1 MSQINRIATGG
12 RIDRSK
18 PMSFTFNGKTYQGF
32 EGDTLASAMLA
43 NGVGIVGRSF
53 KYSRARGILGHGA
66 EEPNALMQLHKGNAS
81 VPNPRATQVE
91 LFDGLTA
98 SSTNGWPSAEFDLMG
113 LVGKIGGKMMPV
125 GFYYKTFMAPQK
137 MWMTYEK
144 FIRKAAGFGRLS
156 LEPDPDTYDKLN
168 AHCDVMVVGAGP
180 AGLAAALEAGRSG
193 KRVIIVDEQNEFGG
207 TLLASKQ
214 SVDGVDAVTWAE
226 QAAHEL
232 AAMANVTAMPRTTA
246 FGYYDHN
253 FVCAIER
260 RTDHLGPVALKGTR
274 QRIHRIRAHQVV
286 LATGAIERPLVF
298 ANNDLPGIMLAHSV
312 STYINRFAV
321 VPGQRCVVMTTNDSG
336 YQTALDIQSAG
347 RTVVAVVDSRHA
359 PAGRLVEMAKMAG
372 IQVMTGYGVIEAQG
386 GKHVTGAI
394 VAPLNEAAD
403 QVTSQGKTL
412 SCDLIA
418 VAGGWSPVVHLS
430 CHTGSRPIWKEDVA
444 GFVPGSSLQNQHLA
458 GAITGEYQLSQALN
472 AGIQAGAAAAGTQS
486 TDRKS
491 VV

>member
-53 KYSRARGILGHGA
+53 KYSRVRGILGHGA

-168 AHCDVMVVGAGP
+168 AHCD
-180 AGLAAALEAGRSG
+180 
-193 KRVIIVDEQNEFGG
+193 
-207 TLLASKQ
+207 
-214 SVDGVDAVTWAE
+214 AVSYTHLR
-226 QAAHEL
+226 AHE
-232 AAMANVTAMPRTTA
+232 T
-246 FGYYDHN
+246 
-253 FVCAIER
+253 
-260 RTDHLGPVALKGTR
+260 
-274 QRIHRIRAHQVV
+274 
-286 LATGAIERPLVF
+286 
-298 ANNDLPGIMLAHSV
+298 
-312 STYINRFAV
+312 
-321 VPGQRCVVMTTNDSG
+321 
-336 YQTALDIQSAG
+336 
-347 RTVVAVVDSRHA
+347 
-359 PAGRLVEMAKMAG
+359 
-372 IQVMTGYGVIEAQG
+372 
-386 GKHVTGAI
+386 
-394 VAPLNEAAD
+394 
-403 QVTSQGKTL
+403 
-412 SCDLIA
+412 
-418 VAGGWSPVVHLS
+418 
-430 CHTGSRPIWKEDVA
+430 
-444 GFVPGSSLQNQHLA
+444 
-458 GAITGEYQLSQALN
+458 
-472 AGIQAGAAAAGTQS
+472 
-486 TDRKS
+486 
-491 VV
+491 